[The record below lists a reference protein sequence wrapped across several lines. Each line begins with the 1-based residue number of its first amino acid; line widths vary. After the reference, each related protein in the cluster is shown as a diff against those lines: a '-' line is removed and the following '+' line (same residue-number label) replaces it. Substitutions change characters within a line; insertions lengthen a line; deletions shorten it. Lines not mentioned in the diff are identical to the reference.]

1 MKSLGLLDSLAIMSV
16 MGFIAATGVVVNS
29 SLVLVHAVNSR
40 RAAGMSVGNAV
51 VDAAVSRCRPILLT
65 SLTTFAGLTPL
76 LLNQSVQA
84 GVLIPM
90 ATSVAWGVM
99 LATAV
104 TLLVVPAGY
113 LILEDIGGWRRKYF
127 SGI

>member
-1 MKSLGLLDSLAIMSV
+1 
-16 MGFIAATGVVVNS
+16 
-29 SLVLVHAVNSR
+29 
-40 RAAGMSVGNAV
+40 
-51 VDAAVSRCRPILLT
+51 
-65 SLTTFAGLTPL
+65 L

-99 LATAV
+99 LATVV

-113 LILEDIGGWRRKYF
+113 LILDDAGARSS
-127 SGI
+127 SG